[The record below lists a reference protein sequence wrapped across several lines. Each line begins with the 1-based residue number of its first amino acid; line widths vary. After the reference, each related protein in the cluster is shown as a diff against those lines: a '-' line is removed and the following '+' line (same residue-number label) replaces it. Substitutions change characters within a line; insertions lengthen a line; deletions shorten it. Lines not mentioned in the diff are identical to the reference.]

1 MEKEHELEM
10 SRAALVISVV
20 WGAWIS
26 GCAPQ
31 PQPAKSEEALSVNET
46 NLPVGIIGQVEPIVV
61 YPAKVVLEARID
73 TGATTSSID
82 SYDETI
88 FERDGKRWV
97 RFYLLDRKGKKKHM
111 FEKPVVR
118 FVRIVQHNEKS
129 PRRPVVTLTIS
140 MGKVVL
146 KRQFTLA
153 NRHNFAYQMLVG
165 RNVLNGQAAVDVSVS
180 RTLKPEIVD
189 GD

>member
-1 MEKEHELEM
+1 M
-10 SRAALVISVV
+10 
-20 WGAWIS
+20 S
-26 GCAPQ
+26 GCASSSQ
-31 PQPAKSEEALSVNET
+31 PTKSVDALSTVNET

-61 YPAKVVLEARID
+61 YPAKIVLEARID

-82 SYDETI
+82 AYDETV

-97 RFYLLDRKGKKKHM
+97 RFYLLDRKTKKKHK
-111 FEKPVVR
+111 FEIPVAR

-129 PRRPVVTLTIS
+129 PRRPVVTLMIS

>member
-1 MEKEHELEM
+1 MK
-10 SRAALVISVV
+10 RISWLLAV
-20 WGAWIS
+20 AWTVGVS
-26 GCAPQ
+26 GCSPEPSAQGVSPSRS
-31 PQPAKSEEALSVNET
+31 AGNVET
-46 NLPVGIIGQVEPIVV
+46 SLPVGIIGQVEPIVV
-61 YPAKVVLEARID
+61 YPAGIVLEARID

-82 SYDETI
+82 SYDETL
-88 FERDGKRWV
+88 FERDGRRWV
-97 RFYLLDRKGKKKHM
+97 RFYLLDRKTKKKHK

-118 FVRIVQHNEKS
+118 FVRIVEHDGK
-129 PRRPVVTLTIS
+129 PARRPVVTLTIS

-180 RTLKPEIVD
+180 RTLKPEIVN
-189 GD
+189 GE

>member
-1 MEKEHELEM
+1 MGM
-10 SRAALVISVV
+10 
-20 WGAWIS
+20 WMT
-26 GCAPQ
+26 GCASQTQ
-31 PQPAKSEEALSVNET
+31 PVDQAISSASGINET
-46 NLPVGIIGQVEPIVV
+46 SLPVGIIGQVEPVVV
-61 YPAKVVLEARID
+61 YPAKIVLEARID

-82 SYDETI
+82 SYDDTV

-97 RFYLLDRKGKKKHM
+97 RFYLLDRKTKKKHK
-111 FEKPVVR
+111 FEKPIVR
-118 FVRIVQHNEKS
+118 FVRIVQHNKKS

-140 MGKVVL
+140 LGKVVL

-153 NRHNFAYQMLVG
+153 DRHNFAYQMLVG

>member
-1 MEKEHELEM
+1 MIRLVFVV
-10 SRAALVISVV
+10 AAVV
-20 WGAWIS
+20 GVWFT
-26 GCAPQ
+26 GCAP
-31 PQPAKSEEALSVNET
+31 PAAVDAAAGSSAGGNET

-61 YPAKVVLEARID
+61 YPARIVLEARID

-82 SYDETI
+82 SYNDAV
-88 FERDGKRWV
+88 FERDGRRWV
-97 RFYLLDRKGKKKHM
+97 RFYLLDRKTKKKHK
-111 FEKPVVR
+111 FERPVVR
-118 FVRIVQHNEKS
+118 FVRIVEHGKKNTK
-129 PRRPVVTLTIS
+129 RPVVTLTIS

-180 RTLKPEIVD
+180 RTLRPEIVN